1 MNSIARHIL
10 LGCTLMLVGLPS
22 KAQMGVEDGSRFGH
36 GEDSIRCIKN
46 LSLYREYVKQGEKGY
61 SYGIDPWRIVF
72 NECPT
77 STQNIYIDGAR
88 LYNALIAKENDP
100 ARKAELMDT
109 LKLIYTRRIQYY
121 KQPGSVL
128 GREGVDLLRP
138 EEYREDIDIVEEA
151 YGYLKESIDILKNK
165 SSMAVVATFFNIT
178 SIKLY
183 QNGRLTDM
191 ELIENYDLVSDI
203 VAYQLAQSPGDASL
217 IRVKEATDG
226 NFIASGAPTCTS
238 LIQYFQPQFDAKKT
252 DLNYLQK
259 AVRLLGAKECEENPF
274 YVDAAEALYALEP
287 SAEAAFSLAKLF
299 LVKKEYDRAVE
310 YYNEAIAREEDASNK
325 ADYYYQLAFI
335 TNAEMNQP
343 QLARTYALEA
353 IKLRPDWGEPLILI
367 GDTYAAAN
375 NCFDDD
381 FEKATVYWAAVDKF
395 IQAKSIDTEVSEKA
409 DERINTYQ
417 NYFPDVETIF
427 FYSLAE
433 GDTYTVGCWINETTK
448 VRAK

>member
-10 LGCTLMLVGLPS
+10 LGCTLMLIGLPS
-22 KAQMGVEDGSRFGH
+22 KAQKGVEDGSRFGH

-61 SYGIDPWRIVF
+61 PYGIGPWRIVF

-88 LYNALIAKENDP
+88 LYNSLIDKEEDP
-100 ARKAELMDT
+100 ETKAALMDT
-109 LKLIYTRRIQYY
+109 LRSIYDQRIKYY

-128 GREGVDLLRP
+128 GRKAVDILRHD
-138 EEYREDIDIVEEA
+138 EYRSDIDLNEEA
-151 YGYLKESIDILKNK
+151 HGYLKESIDILKNK
-165 SSMAVVATFFNIT
+165 SSTAVVATFFNIT
-178 SIKLY
+178 SLNLY
-183 QNGRLTDM
+183 QHGRLTDM
-191 ELIENYDLVSDI
+191 ELIENYALVSDI
-203 VAYQLAQSPGDASL
+203 VDYQLAQSPGDASL
-217 IRVKEATDG
+217 LRVKEATDG

-238 LIQYFQPQFDAKKT
+238 LIQYFQPQFDTKKT

-259 AVRLLGAKECEENPF
+259 AVRFLGALECEENPF
-274 YVDAAEALYALEP
+274 YIEAAEALYALEP

-310 YYNEAIAREEDASNK
+310 YYKEAIDREEDASNK

-335 TNAEMNQP
+335 INAEMNQP
-343 QLARTYALEA
+343 QLARSYALEA
-353 IKLRPDWGEPLILI
+353 VKLRPDWGEPLILI

-375 NCFDDD
+375 NCFEND

-433 GDTYTVGCWINETTK
+433 GDTYTIGCWINETTK